1 MSANPP
7 PRLFRVVLPVDDLPR
22 ADAFWE
28 RLLGVEIDKAVPG
41 RHYLCTAG
49 AIPVLVDTVGHA
61 RAHGADAPGFRPNPD
76 WVYFRVPDLDAVW
89 ERARQ
94 LGCPAPRDDEGA
106 GISVRAW
113 GDRSF
118 YSYDPSGNPVCFID
132 DVASETPPA
141 RAGYTGHPTANL
153 CNVVLPTRSM
163 GRAEAFFEELLG
175 VDADGFVPNRHMFL
189 LDDCQLSLVDPI
201 EHAKSHEL
209 PAPEFR
215 PNPDTVYFAVADLD
229 ASFERAQKLG
239 MPPLTDDHD
248 VVQGIHT
255 YPWGER
261 SFSGHDPSG
270 NPISFV
276 DDKTLYLGSPTQAG

>member
-1 MSANPP
+1 MTTPRT
-7 PRLFRVVLPVDDLPR
+7 PRLFRTVLPVDDLPR

-28 RLLGVEIDKAVPG
+28 RLLGIEIDKAVPG
-41 RHYLCTAG
+41 RHYLRTAG
-49 AIPVLVDTVGHA
+49 AIPVLVDTIGHA
-61 RAHGADAPGFRPNPD
+61 RAHGAEAREFLPNPD
-76 WVYFRVPDLDAVW
+76 WIYFRVPDLDAVW
-89 ERARQ
+89 ERAVE
-94 LGCPAPRDDEGA
+94 LGCPVSKDDEGR

-118 YSYDPSGNPVCFID
+118 YSYDPAGNPVCFID
-132 DVASETPPA
+132 DVASETPPGRA
-141 RAGYTGHPTANL
+141 RYMGRATANL

-175 VDADGFVPNRHMFL
+175 VDADSFVPNRHMFL

-201 EHAKSHEL
+201 EHAVAHGL

-215 PNPDTVYFAVADLD
+215 PNPDTVYFAVPELDL
-229 ASFERAQKLG
+229 AFERAQKLA
-239 MPPLTDDHD
+239 MLPLEHDHD

-261 SFSGHDPSG
+261 SFYGLDPSG
-270 NPISFV
+270 NPVSLV
-276 DDKTLYLGSPTQAG
+276 DDQTLYLGSSA